1 MIIIDFSKQLNYK
14 NKNFRYFY
22 KKFIYI
28 IKLNIIFIIINLYL
42 NIRLYKIRRFSRIFE
57 NF

>member
-1 MIIIDFSKQLNYK
+1 MIIIGFSKQLNYK
-14 NKNFRYFY
+14 NKNFRCFY

-28 IKLNIIFIIINLYL
+28 VKSNIIFIIIDLYL
-42 NIRLYKIRRFSRIFE
+42 NIRIRKIRKFSKIFD